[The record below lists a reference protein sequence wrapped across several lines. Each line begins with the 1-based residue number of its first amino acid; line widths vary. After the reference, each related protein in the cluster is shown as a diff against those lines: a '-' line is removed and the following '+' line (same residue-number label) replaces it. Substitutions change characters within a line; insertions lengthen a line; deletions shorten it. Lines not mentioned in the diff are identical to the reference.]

1 MCEKLD
7 FAKIILQNGALLTI
21 KNLQHKSPIEIAISN
36 KKLSSMKTMMYHEKT
51 MDKFWRSSN
60 PFALFFW
67 KQQSETSLIL
77 LQSVASLIGKDEKGN
92 IAMELSLKWNGMEVF
107 KTIVAFQQWRKR
119 SWESIPSANIIN
131 VFQKIFCNN

>member
-51 MDKFWRSSN
+51 MDKF
-60 PFALFFW
+60 
-67 KQQSETSLIL
+67 
-77 LQSVASLIGKDEKGN
+77 
-92 IAMELSLKWNGMEVF
+92 
-107 KTIVAFQQWRKR
+107 
-119 SWESIPSANIIN
+119 
-131 VFQKIFCNN
+131 